1 MSHLGPS
8 NCSRPRGPSIAL
20 PCARSLFDEIDAA
33 LDTQRTQAL
42 AQHMLAEK
50 GAQSIFV
57 SHRQPLIEG
66 APCLVGTYSLGGARS
81 RAVSVFF
88 GKA

>member
-42 AQHMLAEK
+42 ANHVKRRGRSQTL
-50 GAQSIFV
+50 FV
-57 SHRQPLIEG
+57 SHRPQMIE
-66 APCLVGTYSLGGARS
+66 ASDHLVGTYTADGGSRS
-81 RAVSVFF
+81 VTAAF
-88 GKA
+88 G